1 LGTVSS
7 HQNWQVVLRN
17 WGGDQAEKTIGKGEK
32 VLVQKI
38 GHPFHVAT
46 ARFNSELPSKTAPSE
61 IFYDGFCFS
70 GILVK
75 NEVPAILTLFVF
87 QKVDIVVVGLD
98 LEIDRTFTIPA
109 VHHLFYLVLAVVQP
123 KSMGSFV
130 SFMS

>member
-1 LGTVSS
+1 M
-7 HQNWQVVLRN
+7 VLRN
-17 WGGDQAEKTIGKGEK
+17 WRGNQAEKTIGKGKK

-38 GHPFHVAT
+38 GHLSHVST
-46 ARFNSELPSKTAPSE
+46 TRFDSELLGKITPSGTV
-61 IFYDGFCFS
+61 YDRFCFS

-75 NEVPAILTLFVF
+75 NEVPAILTLLIS

-98 LEIDRTFTIPA
+98 LEIDRAFTVPA